1 MQLENHTGNPMANL
15 TIRKIDPAVKERL
28 RVRAAQHGRSM
39 EEEARRILNDAC
51 APVET
56 PRSLGELAL
65 ELFGP
70 EGGVELDIPARQ
82 PLREPP
88 DFSEH

>member
-39 EEEARRILNDAC
+39 EEEARRILGEAC
-51 APVET
+51 AAEPPPPKNAYEAIRRHFE
-56 PRSLGELAL
+56 PL
-65 ELFGP
+65 
-70 EGGVELDIPARQ
+70 GGVELELPPRG
-82 PLREPP
+82 PWREPP
-88 DFSEH
+88 TFD